1 MYSASSPL
9 NRRGDC
15 RQEELVPAVPIQAIS
30 PECAWALQEQCKSY
44 LRNYLHPL
52 RAAERFGVLH
62 RAAPFGPLEN
72 SRYLS
77 IGVIRR
83 IASLAP

>member
-1 MYSASSPL
+1 MWRVTASGPRAVIAL
-9 NRRGDC
+9 
-15 RQEELVPAVPIQAIS
+15 EPAPR
-30 PECAWALQEQCKSY
+30 LQEQCVAPPRNF
-44 LRNYLHPL
+44 LRPL
-52 RAAERFGVLH
+52 TAAERFGALH
-62 RAAPFGPLEN
+62 RAAPFGPLGN